1 MTGEAP
7 QPGENPR
14 HQGNPWTLA
23 EPDAGWWRGGRDR
36 EPPTGPAAAGEPRAE
51 GPAAESLI
59 AESPAAESLI
69 ADSEAAAEARA
80 AGARDLTEGSRLATA
95 GELMIIEPDSS
106 GEQAPAVLEG
116 IGDQPP
122 EDRNRPTVVLN
133 AQRPLPDVAVSPEV
147 EARLERLE
155 NSPFWMSE
163 HERAVADTTRPH
175 RHQQP
180 GRRRVQPRRTSPA
193 GPLAALVTL
202 SLLAAFFA
210 WVSAE
215 PFWLAVGH
223 GDDGRATTT
232 QCRGEGLTQRC
243 AGDFTTDDGRF
254 TVSHVTL
261 LGISGDGRATGAI
274 TPARMVSAGSGQAYA
289 GPAGT
294 LMNLRWIL
302 GFALVLICGY
312 GIAQSTGAHRLET
325 GMKRRRAVL
334 LSFTAPILLQL
345 GFLAAAF

>member
-1 MTGEAP
+1 MTGDAP
-7 QPGENPR
+7 QPGGKPGD
-14 HQGNPWTLA
+14 QGNPWTLA
-23 EPDAGWWRGGRDR
+23 DPDAAWWRGERDG
-36 EPPTGPAAAGEPRAE
+36 EPPIGDQEQSPE
-51 GPAAESLI
+51 AAE
-59 AESPAAESLI
+59 
-69 ADSEAAAEARA
+69 AAEARA

-95 GELMIIEPDSS
+95 GELMIIETDAQD
-106 GEQAPAVLEG
+106 GAPAVLEG
-116 IGDQPP
+116 VGDQPAT
-122 EDRNRPTVVLN
+122 DRNRPTVIIN
-133 AQRPLPDVAVSPEV
+133 AQRPLPDVTVSPEV

-163 HERAVADTTRPH
+163 QERAAAEAARPRTR
-175 RHQQP
+175 QP
-180 GRRRVQPRRTSPA
+180 GRRRRPATRRSPA

-223 GDDGRATTT
+223 GDDGRATTIH
-232 QCRGEGLTQRC
+232 CRGEGLTQRC
-243 AGDFTTDDGRF
+243 AGSFVAGDGRF
-254 TVSHVTL
+254 TASRVTL
-261 LGISGDGRATGAI
+261 LGISGTSRQEGAV
-274 TPARMVSAGSGQAYA
+274 TPARMVSAGSDQAYA
-289 GPAGT
+289 GGAGT

-334 LSFTAPILLQL
+334 LSFAAPILLQL